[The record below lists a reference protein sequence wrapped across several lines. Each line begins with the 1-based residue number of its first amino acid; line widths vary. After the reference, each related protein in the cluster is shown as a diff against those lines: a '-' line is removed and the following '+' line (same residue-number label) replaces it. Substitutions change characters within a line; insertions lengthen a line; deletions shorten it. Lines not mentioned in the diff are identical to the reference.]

1 MNTFDYQQTY
11 IERIHQV
18 VDYITEHISDEIV
31 LDDLAA
37 VACFSPFHF
46 HRIFTSM
53 TGETPR
59 DFIERLRLEK
69 AANCLCRMPGLSVSE
84 VAQECGY
91 SSISTFSR
99 SFKKY
104 HKVSPSQYLK
114 KHVYDYHFP
123 DSPLY
128 QFDAP
133 EFKADISDVEIVS
146 LPAFH
151 LAYVQILNGYA
162 SGIPKSWQKLLCYGN
177 AHQLITP
184 ETLFIGMPFDNPG
197 VTPRQK
203 CRYRACITISSDIKM
218 SKGEVKT
225 SDVKAGRYA
234 KYHFHGK
241 PIQLFNVYAFLYGK
255 WLPQSGYIP
264 DEKPLLE
271 IYPPELHANYTEDQ
285 YVDYDIMLP
294 IRPL

>member
-1 MNTFDYQQTY
+1 MSISDYQQTY

-53 TGETPR
+53 IGKTPR

-104 HKVSPSQYLK
+104 HKISPSQYLE

-123 DSPLY
+123 DSPLL

-133 EFKADISDVEIVS
+133 EFEADISDVEIVS

-151 LAYVQILNGYA
+151 VAYVQILNGYA

-197 VTPRQK
+197 VTPWQK
-203 CRYRACITISSDIKM
+203 CRYRACITISSGIKM
-218 SKGEVKT
+218 IKGEVKT
-225 SDVKAGRYA
+225 SDIDAGRYA

-264 DEKPLLE
+264 DEKPLIE
-271 IYPPELHANYTEDQ
+271 IYPPELHANYTEGQ

-294 IRPL
+294 VRPL